1 MPAWEQE
8 KPARPHKGKYR
19 PGFPLDYVV
28 VDTETTG
35 LDRYSCVIEAA
46 ALRVRG
52 GQVTA
57 EFSTLIQP
65 PRRELYR
72 NGEWQEGF
80 VEPFITQ
87 LTGITD
93 TMLETAPLPET
104 ALPQLLDF
112 LGDDPILG
120 HNVHFDVNMLYDDL
134 TRCLGRPLPNDY
146 FDTLRLSRRL
156 LPQLPHHRLGDVAAA
171 LGVPYL
177 GAHRALG
184 DCRITQACYL
194 ALRDLAHA
202 RYTEEE
208 LARLFDK
215 KKKPPAPKPAAGPS
229 HPFYGKRVAFA
240 GELSTLT
247 RRQAKELVQNA
258 GGIPVD
264 SASGGPADYLVVGG
278 AALPVL
284 RGKGAT
290 LLSEAAFLTL
300 AKGGGDT
307 SDPCF
312 SRPAVL

>member
-52 GQVTA
+52 GQVAA

-93 TMLETAPLPET
+93 SMLETAPLPEE
-104 ALPQLLDF
+104 ALPRLLDF

-134 TRCLGRPLPNDY
+134 TRCLGCPLPNDF
-146 FDTLRLSRRL
+146 FDTLRLSRKL

-171 LGVPYL
+171 LGVPYP

-215 KKKPPAPKPAAGPS
+215 KKKPPAPKPAADPS
-229 HPFYGKRVAFA
+229 HPFF
-240 GELSTLT
+240 
-247 RRQAKELVQNA
+247 RQAGGLRRGPLHPHPPPGQGA
-258 GGIPVD
+258 GTKRRRHPGRQRVRRP
-264 SASGGPADYLVVGG
+264 
-278 AALPVL
+278 
-284 RGKGAT
+284 RG
-290 LLSEAAFLTL
+290 LL
-300 AKGGGDT
+300 GRRRG
-307 SDPCF
+307 
-312 SRPAVL
+312 RPPRPPRQRRHPPQ

>member
-93 TMLETAPLPET
+93 SMLETAPLPET

-134 TRCLGRPLPNDY
+134 TRCLGRPLQNDY
-146 FDTLRLSRRL
+146 FDTLRLSRKL
-156 LPQLPHHRLGDVAAA
+156 LPQLPRLCFQKLSSLVQFCRPRQFFVSPRACKDLRMMLLCKLLFLFLRFPETAFPVLQFSPKLPDPLQLSLQILRRRISHLPDPVLDSLLLPDILAAESLIAFLPGFQFFILPAA
-171 LGVPYL
+171 LPLQLFLHCQHG
-177 GAHRALG
+177 
-184 DCRITQACYL
+184 
-194 ALRDLAHA
+194 
-202 RYTEEE
+202 
-208 LARLFDK
+208 RL
-215 KKKPPAPKPAAGPS
+215 PAVCIRP
-229 HPFYGKRVAFA
+229 
-240 GELSTLT
+240 LS
-247 RRQAKELVQNA
+247 AE
-258 GGIPVD
+258 
-264 SASGGPADYLVVGG
+264 GGPAPGC
-278 AALPVL
+278 P
-284 RGKGAT
+284 
-290 LLSEAAFLTL
+290 
-300 AKGGGDT
+300 
-307 SDPCF
+307 
-312 SRPAVL
+312 